1 MVILSCQKMRIPL
14 ARGGEIS
21 LAMRNQTMQRIK
33 TDFAEG
39 WQTRGT

>member
-1 MVILSCQKMRIPL
+1 MVILFCQKMRIPL
-14 ARGGEIS
+14 ARGEKIS

-33 TDFAEG
+33 IDFAEG